1 MLNKVRLL
9 TPGPTPLPERVRLAL
24 AHDMIHHR
32 KSEFKAI
39 MHRVQEQLRVLFG
52 TQGPVLPL
60 SCSGTGAMTAA
71 VHGLFAPGEK
81 VLVIEG
87 GKFGQRWRAIAEQR
101 GLTAVSIEV
110 PWGQAVTPE
119 AVRQALDADPAI
131 RGVLVQLSET
141 STGVLHPVQA
151 LAQLTRSRDVLLV
164 VDGISGV
171 GLSPCP
177 MDEWGLD
184 CLLTGSQKGLMLPP
198 GLALLA
204 LSPRAWSKAEATAS
218 GCFYFNLPKE
228 KIATELQPEVDGRIQ
243 WRDECRLMVLH
254 KDSGEIEHRRFK
266 DIIDYFGKGDR
277 FVLNDTKVFPA
288 KLLGKKEKTGADIMV
303 FLLRELNK
311 EQRLWDVIVD
321 PARKIRIG
329 NKLYFG
335 DDDSMVAEVI
345 DNTTSRGRTL
355 RFLYDGPYEQFKE
368 ALFSLGK
375 TPVPEWVKTDPDE
388 QTIFARN
395 EGAVS
400 APAANLHFSRE
411 LLNRMILKD
420 IEKTFITVHM
430 GIGHFRKVDV
440 EDLSKHKM
448 DGERFIISEQAADEI
463 NATKRA
469 GHKLCAVGITVIRAL
484 ETYVTTEHEVRP
496 NDSWTNKFIFH
507 PYDFSIP
514 DAIVSNFHLPQSTML
529 MTVAAFGGYENV
541 MKAYEEALN
550 GDYRFGPYGDALLI
564 I

>member
-71 VHGLFAPGEK
+71 VHGLFTPGEK

-101 GLTAVSIEV
+101 GLTTVSIEV

-204 LSPRAWSKAEATAS
+204 LSPRAWSKAETTAS

-228 KIATELQPEVDGRIQ
+228 RANVEKGQTLFTSPVSLIVGLEESLKLLLENGLDPIYRKQWALTMLTRTGVTALGLELFAPQDFAWGITSVRLPAGVDGNEVVRLAAERHGVYMAGGQDHLKGRIVRIGHMGWVDWADVLAGLHALAASLQ
-243 WRDECRLMVLH
+243 EAGGHSGSRDYL
-254 KDSGEIEHRRFK
+254 
-266 DIIDYFGKGDR
+266 
-277 FVLNDTKVFPA
+277 
-288 KLLGKKEKTGADIMV
+288 
-303 FLLRELNK
+303 
-311 EQRLWDVIVD
+311 EQGLAAYHAALAVD
-321 PARKIRIG
+321 PG
-329 NKLYFG
+329 
-335 DDDSMVAEVI
+335 
-345 DNTTSRGRTL
+345 
-355 RFLYDGPYEQFKE
+355 
-368 ALFSLGK
+368 
-375 TPVPEWVKTDPDE
+375 TP
-388 QTIFARN
+388 
-395 EGAVS
+395 
-400 APAANLHFSRE
+400 
-411 LLNRMILKD
+411 
-420 IEKTFITVHM
+420 
-430 GIGHFRKVDV
+430 
-440 EDLSKHKM
+440 
-448 DGERFIISEQAADEI
+448 
-463 NATKRA
+463 
-469 GHKLCAVGITVIRAL
+469 
-484 ETYVTTEHEVRP
+484 
-496 NDSWTNKFIFH
+496 
-507 PYDFSIP
+507 
-514 DAIVSNFHLPQSTML
+514 LPLTH
-529 MTVAAFGGYENV
+529 A
-541 MKAYEEALN
+541 
-550 GDYRFGPYGDALLI
+550 
-564 I
+564 